1 MSQAAMASVASM
13 LACVVSVVLLLS
25 TSSRAF
31 DTGAHSDLTRN
42 SLNLYGYSRDAQHM
56 GAFSNWLTDLYA
68 FSPSMVAGLDVV
80 PDYVAELET
89 FHCNNLYSIVFGA
102 NYMAR
107 FTLNTID
114 AVKDAVRRGAVLDY
128 LAILGTSLHVYQDFY
143 AHSNWASIKSR
154 SRCDCYEMTSTF
166 FDSLTRAN
174 GSVEAM
180 VTLEPEYLGFIT
192 YSYGGRG
199 YPHYNIFSAN
209 VEHGGY
215 CEGTNSDS
223 YVRPKF
229 ESTYSY
235 AFAGSMEWIYNYERW
250 AADAS
255 FVARAK
261 SWTAGNFTA
270 ELYRDFNASFEVSY
284 ASTQLYFGESDGHWK
299 GPGSGDT
306 STFAVSTARL
316 STDNQDPYQQLYL
329 RNATPPVWSLLAT
342 PPLYSFLNTSTNSDG
357 DVVAD
362 TASLRSTVGNFTSFR
377 SLPGN
382 YTNLTAVVVR
392 TTSYN
397 LSDDYTKLIGG
408 KPSPWALI
416 SIDGLEFMDAPMQDT
431 QTWTP
436 FWTAIKFVPIQS
448 SAVQIQYQ
456 LVTTADSTNW
466 GKTVPIAPGD
476 GILNVTFNTRTNTL
490 SGDATGVHDTFAT
503 ALSSSA
509 NGSQVTIYVDSRPL
523 TCASAPNATGVVTFC
538 DNTAYGELGSFP
550 TCEASTLPPLGQS
563 GGSSTRWLWTHS
575 LLCACIYLLF
585 IHV

>member
-1 MSQAAMASVASM
+1 MASVAS
-13 LACVVSVVLLLS
+13 LFACVVSVVLLLPS
-25 TSSRAF
+25 SSRAF

-42 SLNLYGYSRDAQHM
+42 SLNLYGYSRDAQYM

-80 PDYVAELET
+80 PDYIPELET

-107 FTLNTID
+107 FTLNTIN

-143 AHSNWASIKSR
+143 AHSNWASVKRR
-154 SRCDCYEMTSTF
+154 SRCDCYEMTGTF

-180 VTLEPEYLGFIT
+180 VNLEPEYLGFIT
-192 YSYGGRG
+192 YSYGGAG
-199 YPHYNIFSAN
+199 YPHFNIFSAN

-215 CEGTNSDS
+215 CDGINADS
-223 YVRPKF
+223 YVRPKY

-235 AFAGSMEWIYNYERW
+235 AFAASMEWIYNYERW
-250 AADAS
+250 AADAA

-261 SWTAGNFTA
+261 AWTAGNFTT

-306 STFAVSTARL
+306 STFAVSTAQL
-316 STDNQDPYQQLYL
+316 ASDDNDVFQQLYL
-329 RNATPPVWSLLAT
+329 RNATPPPVWSLLAT

-357 DVVAD
+357 DVIPDTVA
-362 TASLRSTVGNFTSFR
+362 LRSTVGNFTSFG
-377 SLPGN
+377 SLPAN
-382 YTNLTAVVVR
+382 YTNLTAVVLR

-397 LSDDYTKLIGG
+397 VSDDFNEFIGG
-408 KPSPWALI
+408 KPGPWAYI
-416 SIDGLEFMDAPMQDT
+416 TIDGMDILEAPMMDT
-431 QTWTP
+431 QAWTP

-448 SAVQIQYQ
+448 TAVQINYS
-456 LVTTADSTNW
+456 LVTVGGNSNW
-466 GKTVPIAPGD
+466 GERVPIAPRD
-476 GILNVTFNTRTNTL
+476 GTLEMAFDTRSNTL

-503 ALSSSA
+503 AFSSSA

-523 TCASAPNATGVVTFC
+523 KCPGTPNTSSLVVFC
-538 DNTAYGELGSFP
+538 DNTAYGEIGSFP
-550 TCEASTLPPLGQS
+550 TCEASTLPPLGES
-563 GGSSTRWLWTHS
+563 GASSIRWLWIHS
-575 LLCACIYLLF
+575 LLYACIYLLF